1 MYVNNPMN
9 SQLAN
14 ASNMGIAAGAGAGGQ
29 LSAAQTYQMLN
40 QQGVT
45 LSPQQ
50 QAALQQQ
57 MANEA
62 ANSQLQQQAAAQ
74 GMSAGLANAA
84 ANTNAQRQMAIAAQ
98 ANAAQNV
105 ANQLGALQQNRATNA
120 SMIANAA
127 NTAAGM
133 FR

>member
-1 MYVNNPMN
+1 MYNPLN
-9 SQLAN
+9 TPLAN
-14 ASNMGIAAGAGAGGQ
+14 NMNMGMAAGTGAGQQ
-29 LSAAQTYQMLN
+29 LSAAQTLQTLN
-40 QQGVT
+40 QQGVV

-57 MANEA
+57 AANEA
-62 ANSQLQQQAAAQ
+62 AQSQLQQQAASQ
-74 GMSAGLANAA
+74 GMTAGLANAA
-84 ANTNAQRQMAIAAQ
+84 ANTNAQRQMAI
-98 ANAAQNV
+98 AAQNV